1 MAYIN
6 LKRLLISFK
15 QFLGQIT
22 KDAMLFLICTAPFLF
37 GFFIRF
43 GIPFAEKLL
52 TEYYNN
58 AAVLFPY
65 YLIFDLLLAVLT
77 PMMYGF
83 VSAMVILGDI
93 DDGITNYVSVTPLGK
108 NGYLYSKLGFPVI
121 ISLFITILV
130 LLVFSLTKLTLGLVI
145 GLTMLTCILG
155 FIMSIMVITISTNK
169 VEGMAVMKLSGIL
182 AIGIPAPFFISGNL
196 QYLLFFFPSL
206 WIAKFAIS
214 NEIVYFLISII
225 TSFIWILVLLKRFK
239 GKIIV

>member
-1 MAYIN
+1 MSYIN

-15 QFLGQIT
+15 QFLCQIT
-22 KDAMLFLICTAPFLF
+22 KDAMLLLVCTAPFLF

-43 GIPFAEKLL
+43 GIPFVEKLL

-58 AAVLFPY
+58 VAVLFPY
-65 YLIFDLLLAVLT
+65 YLIFDLLLAVLA

-83 VSAMVILGDI
+83 VSAMVILGDM
-93 DDGITNYVSVTPLGK
+93 DDGITSYMSVTPLGK

-121 ISLFITILV
+121 ISFIITIFV
-130 LLVFSLTKLTLGLVI
+130 LFVFSLTKISLGMTI
-145 GLTMLTCILG
+145 GLAMLTSILG
-155 FIMSIMVITISTNK
+155 FIMSIMVISISTNK

-182 AIGIPAPFFISGNL
+182 VLGIFAPFFITGNI

-214 NEIVYFLISII
+214 NEIVFFLISII
-225 TSFIWILVLLKRFK
+225 TSFIWILVLLKRFMR
-239 GKIIV
+239 KIIV